1 MIYRKIFRTR
11 SHLSCNSLGGPCC
24 IERTMESIIG
34 IVISLG
40 IVGLILMGFFRG
52 LFALIKLGGGPP
64 IANKG
69 TNKG

>member
-1 MIYRKIFRTR
+1 
-11 SHLSCNSLGGPCC
+11 
-24 IERTMESIIG
+24 MESIIG